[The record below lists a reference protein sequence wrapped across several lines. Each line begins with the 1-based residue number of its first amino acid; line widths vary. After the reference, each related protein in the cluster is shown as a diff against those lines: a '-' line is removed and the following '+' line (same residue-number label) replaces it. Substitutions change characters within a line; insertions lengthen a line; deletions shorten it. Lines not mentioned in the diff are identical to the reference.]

1 MREEVGYR
9 EIPGE
14 AESVDNEASFGDE
27 FVAGEICGNW
37 RERRAGGEE
46 RNGGRRGGWCL
57 GGEGVV
63 GFEK

>member
-1 MREEVGYR
+1 M
-9 EIPGE
+9 
-14 AESVDNEASFGDE
+14 
-27 FVAGEICGNW
+27 AGEICGNW

-63 GFEK
+63 GFEKEGRGGEG